1 MLNSLSVRSGLRM
14 NFGDCG
20 LSFFSPVSKSRTGLF
35 FFSVRS
41 GPVQSLQSGP
51 ASLESIVQD
60 ISSSPPKQPLQN
72 KGKKSVT

>member
-1 MLNSLSVRSGLRM
+1 MLNSLSVQSGLRM

-51 ASLESIVQD
+51 ASLVLTHHLEEEFF
-60 ISSSPPKQPLQN
+60 PTTYPM
-72 KGKKSVT
+72 SV